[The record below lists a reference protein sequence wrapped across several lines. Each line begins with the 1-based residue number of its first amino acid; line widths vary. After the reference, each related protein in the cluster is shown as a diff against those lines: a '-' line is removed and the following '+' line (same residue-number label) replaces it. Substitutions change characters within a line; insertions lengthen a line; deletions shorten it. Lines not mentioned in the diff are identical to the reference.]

1 MRGELAVGLG
11 RGFGSAQK
19 EPQFV
24 PFEAC
29 ILGCFLVMTVTLG
42 SV

>member
-1 MRGELAVGLG
+1 MKGELAVGLG
-11 RGFGSAQK
+11 RGFGPAQK
-19 EPQFV
+19 ETQFV

-29 ILGCFLVMTVTLG
+29 LLGCFSGMTEALG